1 MPQPRRGVRRRVLS
15 RLAVTA
21 VTAVL
26 AATAAACSSPG
37 ASDAGGSGG
46 SGGGSGGAEGD
57 GGAGGSVT
65 VALITSTSGP
75 LASYGEQYLR
85 GFEAGLDHATD
96 GTGEVDGVTIE
107 VVKSDDAGEP
117 DTAVALARQRI
128 GEGAKIIAGTV
139 SSGVAVQLS
148 PLAEQNQVL
157 YISGPAATDA
167 VTGSN
172 DYTFRSGR
180 QTYQDVVTAK
190 EILGGESEGKKVV
203 VLAQDSAFG
212 QANVAAVESVL
223 GAQGMEVAS
232 VLAPP
237 SATDL
242 TPSAAQVLAE
252 DPDMVFVAWAG
263 DTAQSMWTT
272 LDQQGVLDAA
282 TVVTGLDLRA
292 SYPVFGKAR
301 DKVTLLAHYVPG
313 ATDTP
318 EAQALQTYF
327 DDKGWETDLFT
338 PDGFNAAQMV
348 VEAVRAGGA
357 AGDTRAMI
365 DALEGFTFSGVKGE
379 NTVRAED
386 HALLQPMFQAA
397 FESADDGAM
406 PAVVKTFDA
415 ALVAPAVAAE
425 GS

>member
-1 MPQPRRGVRRRVLS
+1 MPLPRRNPNPTARRSPLARALAGGAVLA
-15 RLAVTA
+15 LAVT
-21 VTAVL
+21 
-26 AATAAACSSPG
+26 ACSSPG
-37 ASDAGGSGG
+37 GGGDDAGDAGGESG
-46 SGGGSGGAEGD
+46 AD
-57 GGAGGSVT
+57 SVK

-75 LASYGEQYLR
+75 LASYGEQYLQ
-85 GFEAGLDHATD
+85 GFEAGLDYATD
-96 GTGEVDGVTIE
+96 GTGEVDGITIE
-107 VVKSDDAGEP
+107 TVRSDDAGAP
-117 DTAVALARQRI
+117 DTGVSLARQRI
-128 GEGAKIIAGTV
+128 GEGADIIAGTV
-139 SSGVAVQLS
+139 SSGVAVQVA
-148 PLAEQNQVL
+148 PLAAQNDVL

-167 VTGSN
+167 ITGVN
-172 DYTFRSGR
+172 DHTFRSGR

-190 EILGGESEGKKVV
+190 EILGGGDGRKVV

-212 QANVAAVESVL
+212 QANVAAVQGVL

-292 SYPVFGKAR
+292 SYPVFGEAR
-301 DKVTLLAHYVPG
+301 EKVSLLAHYVPG

-318 EAQALQTYF
+318 EAQAMEEYF
-327 DDKGWETDLFT
+327 AGKGWESDLFS

-357 AGDTRAMI
+357 DGDTQAMI
-365 DALEGFTFSGVKGE
+365 DALEGFSFSGVKGE

-397 FESADDGAM
+397 FEDGES
-406 PAVVKTFDA
+406 PSVVRTLEA
-415 ALVAPAVAAE
+415 ALIAPAVAE
-425 GS
+425 GE